1 MATITGTAG
10 DDTLVG
16 TPDDDD
22 FHGNGGNDSMSGLAG
37 NDIYYVE
44 DSGDDVFENAG
55 EGVDTIFALASY
67 VLNEGSFV
75 EFLTADPAAGSA
87 ALNLTGNHQDN
98 TVTGN
103 AGANVLHG
111 GGGTDVL
118 VGLAGDDI
126 YYTDVAATQV
136 TEAAGGGNDA
146 LYVSLSYVLA
156 EGAEVET
163 LSAND
168 HEATTAINLTG
179 NHYGNI
185 LVGNAGVNILHGG
198 GGAGDVLRGLAGDD
212 VYYTDVATTL
222 VQENLSEGSDTLY
235 TSASY
240 VLAFDT
246 SVEFLSAND
255 YASTAA
261 INLTGNNRNN
271 TVSGNAGANVLHGG
285 GGTDVLIGFGGNDT
299 YYTDVGATQV
309 IERVGEGTD
318 ALYTS
323 VSYALGNASIELLSA
338 NSHGATSA
346 IDLTGNYLDQTII
359 GNDGANIIRGGGG
372 TDILN
377 GLGGD
382 DIFYVDVATTQ
393 VQETDNRPGTDTVY
407 VSVSYVLAFGA
418 SVEILSTN
426 DHAATVAI
434 NLTGNNL
441 NNRMIGNAGDNILD
455 GGTSQD
461 ILVGLGGHDTLLGGG
476 GNDQLFGGDGD
487 DILSAGTG
495 NDRLD
500 GNLGNDT
507 YYIES
512 GTDIVTEFASEG
524 TDTLYT
530 EISYNLA
537 NGNEIEII
545 AIANAASTA
554 TQSLGGNDI
563 GNELRGSEGINSLH
577 GREGNDVLYGY
588 GGNDFLDGEEGLD
601 ALNGGAGADTF
612 RFNTALGP
620 TNVDTIADFE
630 VGIDKISLD
639 SAIFGGVTE
648 AQLAAGAF
656 RTGSAAAD
664 ADDRIIY
671 DSTTGALYFDSD
683 GVGGAAQ
690 VQFAALTGA
699 PAITAN
705 DFVV

>member
-1 MATITGTAG
+1 MATITGTPG
-10 DDTLVG
+10 DDNLFG

-22 FHGNGGNDSMSGLAG
+22 FHGNGGNDAMSGLAG

-44 DSGDDVFENAG
+44 DSGDDVFENGG
-55 EGVDTIFALASY
+55 EGADTVYAFASY

-87 ALNLTGNHQDN
+87 AINLTGNHQDN

-126 YYTDVAATQV
+126 YYSDVAATQV

-156 EGAEVET
+156 EGTEVET

-168 HEATTAINLTG
+168 HSATTAINLTG
-179 NHYGNI
+179 NHYSNT
-185 LVGNAGVNILHGG
+185 LVGNAGANILHGG
-198 GGAGDVLRGLAGDD
+198 GGVGDVLIGRAGDD
-212 VYYTDVATTL
+212 VYYTDVATPR
-222 VQENLSEGSDTLY
+222 VEEAVGEGTDALY
-235 TSASY
+235 TSVSY
-240 VLAFDT
+240 VLAFGT
-246 SVEFLSAND
+246 SVERLSAND
-255 YASTAA
+255 LAATIA
-261 INLTGNNRNN
+261 INLTGNNMNN
-271 TVSGNAGANVLHGG
+271 TVIGNAGANILHGG
-285 GGTDVLIGFGGNDT
+285 GGTDVLIGLAGNDT
-299 YYTDVGATQV
+299 YYTDVAATQV
-309 IERVGEGTD
+309 VERVGEGTD

-323 VSYALGNASIELLSA
+323 VSYALVNESIELLSA

-359 GNDGANIIRGGGG
+359 GNDGANIIQGGGG

-377 GLGGD
+377 GMGGN
-382 DIFYVDVATTQ
+382 DIFYVDVAATQ
-393 VQETDNRPGTDTVY
+393 VQETDDRPGSDVVY

-426 DHAATVAI
+426 DHASTAAI
-434 NLTGNNL
+434 NLTGNNM

-461 ILVGLGGHDTLLGGG
+461 ILVGLGGSDTLLGGG

-537 NGNEIEII
+537 NGNEVEII
-545 AIANAASTA
+545 AITNAASTL

-563 GNELRGSEGINSLH
+563 GNELRGSEGINALN
-577 GREGNDVLYGY
+577 GRGGDDVLSSY
-588 GGNDFLDGEEGLD
+588 GGNDFLDGGEGLD

-612 RFNTALGP
+612 RFSTALGA

-630 VGIDKISLD
+630 VGIDKIGLNAS
-639 SAIFGGVTE
+639 IFGVTQAE
-648 AQLAAGAF
+648 LAAGAF
-656 RTGSAAAD
+656 RTGPAATD

-690 VQFAALTGA
+690 IQFATLTGA
-699 PAITAN
+699 PPITAN
-705 DFVV
+705 DFIV